1 MSDANRIIRETVKK
15 AQAILAQNVKLGGLD
30 DQATL
35 NGLRG
40 ILDDREL
47 RRALAEAENAEAP
60 H

>member
-1 MSDANRIIRETVKK
+1 MSDANRIIREAVKK
-15 AQAILAQNVKLGGLD
+15 AQAILAQNVKVGGLD
-30 DQATL
+30 NRATL

-40 ILDDREL
+40 ILDDMEL